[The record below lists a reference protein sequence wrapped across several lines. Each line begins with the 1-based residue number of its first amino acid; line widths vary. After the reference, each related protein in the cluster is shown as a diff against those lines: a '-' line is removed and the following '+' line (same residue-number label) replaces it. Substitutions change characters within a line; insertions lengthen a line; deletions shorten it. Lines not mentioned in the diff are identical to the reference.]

1 MEKKERREQNL
12 GCPCLLDSLCTRQ
25 HSCCDCHERIV
36 GKFESEFDRVWGDFM
51 ARVAIQLLGTL
62 AVISAREM
70 NESTSF
76 AYLGTYSSLHPG
88 TTDSRPATSYR
99 PLSDLRSKGKRYTMF
114 TVGTPRSMTTPDS
127 YGAERYHDLQHPLS
141 SAG

>member
-1 MEKKERREQNL
+1 
-12 GCPCLLDSLCTRQ
+12 
-25 HSCCDCHERIV
+25 
-36 GKFESEFDRVWGDFM
+36 M

-114 TVGTPRSMTTPDS
+114 TVGAPRSMTTPDS
-127 YGAERYHDLQHPLS
+127 YGAERYHDLQRPLS